1 MNEPTSSNWT
11 RGSTF
16 SVFKFAGR
24 PTHRRGLTP
33 QLSFAKSELGPE
45 LLETLPC
52 LFLVGASTCKQTFNF
67 DDGPSTRSHL
77 GSRLFRLGLCC
88 SGFVSLVPAW
98 SSSGP
103 SAHRRMAYH
112 ALPLRIIQAA
122 CPQGSKKGL
131 SMQPPFLG
139 GMCGPS
145 GPERVERGRRGEGR
159 DVGFAGL
166 ECPPQAPP
174 PPTTLIL
181 FLASA
186 GICLRRSCECK
197 RRTGFI

>member
-1 MNEPTSSNWT
+1 MNEPTSSNWNM
-11 RGSTF
+11 GGTF

-24 PTHRRGLTP
+24 PTHRWGLKP
-33 QLSFAKSELGPE
+33 QFSFAKSQLGPE

-52 LFLVGASTCKQTFNF
+52 WFLVGASTCKQTFDF

-98 SSSGP
+98 SSSWP
-103 SAHRRMAYH
+103 CARRRMAYH

-122 CPQGSKKGL
+122 CPQGSKKGH
-131 SMQPPFLG
+131 SMPSPLLG

-145 GPERVERGRRGEGR
+145 GPERGSV
-159 DVGFAGL
+159 
-166 ECPPQAPP
+166 
-174 PPTTLIL
+174 
-181 FLASA
+181 
-186 GICLRRSCECK
+186 
-197 RRTGFI
+197 